1 MKQSEKYTK
10 SGQTGSEGGILREG
24 DITNDETQTGEGSSA
39 ASSVTSLRAGG
50 SLFHK
55 KPRPGS
61 LFPLHCHPV
70 SSQRPPPRRRHLWAT
85 KKKTK
90 QQQQAAQYLRK
101 RLFLSL
107 AARNINLPRSNTEML
122 NPRSRSPAG
131 KAKPDP
137 EKLHGP
143 GRWRHGLLP
152 HNRVAERGT
161 FPPGKAR
168 NA

>member
-10 SGQTGSEGGILREG
+10 SGQTGSEGGILRQG
-24 DITNDETQTGEGSSA
+24 DITNDETQTGEGRSA
-39 ASSVTSLRAGG
+39 ASFVTSLRAGG

-55 KPRPGS
+55 KPRPDS

-70 SSQRPPPRRRHLWAT
+70 SSQRPPPHCHLRAA
-85 KKKTK
+85 KKPK
-90 QQQQAAQYLRK
+90 QQAAQYLRK

-122 NPRSRSPAG
+122 NPHSRTPAG
-131 KAKPDP
+131 KVKPNP

-143 GRWRHGLLP
+143 GRWRDGLLP
-152 HNRVAERGT
+152 QNRVAERGT
-161 FPPGKAR
+161 FPLGKAR
-168 NA
+168 NV